1 VKIEHPDMCLA
12 TMACVYAAHMGCV
25 TILSA
30 AVNFDQFQ
38 MLHTLTWAAR
48 SYAQY
53 YTALKAFIQE
63 GI

>member
-1 VKIEHPDMCLA
+1 
-12 TMACVYAAHMGCV
+12 MACVYAARMGCV

-30 AVNFDQFQ
+30 AVNSDQFQ
-38 MLHTLTWAAR
+38 IFQSYTLTWAAR